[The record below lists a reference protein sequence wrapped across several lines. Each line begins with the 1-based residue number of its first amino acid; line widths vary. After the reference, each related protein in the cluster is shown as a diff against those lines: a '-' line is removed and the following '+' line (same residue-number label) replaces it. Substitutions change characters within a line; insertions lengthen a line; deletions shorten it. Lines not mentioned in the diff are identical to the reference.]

1 MFDKRK
7 LDAAL
12 ALKGKKYSDIA
23 EWLGISV
30 VTVYRKMNGESDFY
44 RTEMLII
51 CENLDIE
58 NPNEIF
64 FAKELT

>member
-1 MFDKRK
+1 MLDKRK

-30 VTVYRKMNGESDFY
+30 VTVYRKLSGESDFY
-44 RTEMLII
+44 RQEMIVIAEKLEI
-51 CENLDIE
+51 D
-58 NPNEIF
+58 NPGDIF
-64 FAKELT
+64 FCK